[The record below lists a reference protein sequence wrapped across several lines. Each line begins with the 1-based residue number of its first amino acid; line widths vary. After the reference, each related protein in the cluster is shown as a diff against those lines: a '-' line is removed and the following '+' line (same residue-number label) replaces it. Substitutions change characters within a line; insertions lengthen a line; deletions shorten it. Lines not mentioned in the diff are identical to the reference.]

1 MILSGWLDWCLKSRG
16 VLGMLVVF
24 VAGCSETSEEPEPD
38 PRFRIDPYSGV
49 TVPDVDFVEAMVRY
63 RYGNAPGRGEVFPDG
78 LIRDAK
84 SGRRQLFREIVGEK
98 PSVVVFGSGTCSHL
112 DLFAQEIP
120 RLAEEYEDVV
130 DFHFV
135 YIREAHPE
143 GGFQPMV
150 IRNGEP
156 LVQELTP
163 DATTFA
169 ERQAQAIAL
178 SQRFGKR
185 VRVWV
190 DGMDDELAVRWSAW
204 PSRVFV
210 LGPDGRVA
218 YCGGPGPWY
227 LRITRNAWHDPPPN
241 HLEAEFRRKA
251 FDEISLEEWLSRL
264 GRNRS
269 S

>member
-1 MILSGWLDWCLKSRG
+1 MSMSGWRG
-16 VLGMLVVF
+16 MCRKPHSLLGLLIVF
-24 VAGCSETSEEPEPD
+24 IAGCSENSEELEPD
-38 PRFRIDPYSGV
+38 PRFRVDPYSGV
-49 TVPDVDFVEAMVRY
+49 TVPNVDFVEAMVLY
-63 RYGNAPGRGEVFPDG
+63 RYGNAPGLGETFPDG
-78 LIRDAK
+78 LIRDGK
-84 SGRRQLFREIVGEK
+84 SGRRHLLREIVGEK
-98 PSVVVFGSGTCSHL
+98 PSVLVFGSGSCSHL
-112 DLFAQEIP
+112 DLFVEEIP
-120 RLAEEYEDVV
+120 RLAEEYADMV

-143 GGFQPMV
+143 GGFQPMI
-150 IRNGEP
+150 IRDGEP
-156 LVQELTP
+156 LVQESTP
-163 DATTFA
+163 DATTLA
-169 ERQAQAIAL
+169 ERQAQALEL
-178 SQRFGKR
+178 SERFGNG

-227 LRITRNAWHDPPPN
+227 LRITKDAWHDPPPDN
-241 HLEAEFRRKA
+241 LEAEFRRKA
-251 FDEISLEEWLSRL
+251 FDDLSLEEWLGRL